1 VEHFSHAVAIGVVNS
16 DGSVVLKPD
25 NDFPLTADTGIIVL
39 AEDDDSYECS
49 QTPFEVYKKVFGGAV

>member
-1 VEHFSHAVAIGVVNS
+1 MAIGVVNS